1 MSGAIGGV
9 IDFNNLKINENIA
22 ENMIKALKKYKI
34 DKVNSI
40 NRKNS
45 LMVCGQIIITEEN
58 INEVL
63 PYYKED
69 TNLFI
74 TADVILDNRKE
85 LFKEFNIIEEK
96 QKITTDSELI
106 LMAYEK
112 YGEECPKYLLGDF
125 AFVIFDE
132 KKEKVFCARDHMG
145 GKDTILQFSKG

>member
-96 QKITTDSELI
+96 QLI
-106 LMAYEK
+106 
-112 YGEECPKYLLGDF
+112 
-125 AFVIFDE
+125 VN
-132 KKEKVFCARDHMG
+132 
-145 GKDTILQFSKG
+145 

>member
-112 YGEECPKYLLGDF
+112 YGEECPKHL
-125 AFVIFDE
+125 
-132 KKEKVFCARDHMG
+132 
-145 GKDTILQFSKG
+145 